1 MPEEHVFIS
10 GDVVFAVLKAVC
22 RGFARRIDVEHLLR
36 HQRYAMAKM
45 HSAANTMV
53 IAFTPF
59 SDSMT
64 IFLKW
69 VDDALELPWILMS
82 LKT

>member
-1 MPEEHVFIS
+1 
-10 GDVVFAVLKAVC
+10 
-22 RGFARRIDVEHLLR
+22 
-36 HQRYAMAKM
+36 MAKM

-69 VDDALELPWILMS
+69 VDDALELPWILTS